1 MEGVNSHFTS
11 EKVQSRHQI
20 HNLLRDITLAIGGVF
35 YTYPVPDDAVWE
47 VARSLDRIFSHAL
60 NSKSS
65 SDTGNSIPPKHS
77 RGRKHPAV
85 AELLRRLDGFG
96 AFNSVGAKEEAIT

>member
-1 MEGVNSHFTS
+1 MEEVSSHFTS
-11 EKVQSRHQI
+11 EKVQSRDQI

-47 VARSLDRIFSHAL
+47 VARSLDRIFRHAL

-65 SDTGNSIPPKHS
+65 SVKGNSKHPKHS

-85 AELLRRLDGFG
+85 VELLHRLDGYG
-96 AFNSVGAKEEAIT
+96 VFNSAKQI